1 MVLVDT
7 SIWISHLRDNRPAL
21 VELLNQVSVA
31 CHPFV
36 IGELACGNLKNR
48 REILTSLKRLP
59 ASEIASHQEVL
70 EFIEAKALMG
80 KGLGLIDIHLLASA
94 KLSSIPFWTQDQRL
108 LKPVATL
115 CCASSSWMRISAIR
129 RPCWGIFENRS
140 AAS

>member
-36 IGELACGNLKNR
+36 TGELALGNLKNR
-48 REILTSLKRLP
+48 REILTSLERLP
-59 ASEIASHQEVL
+59 TSEIATHQEVL
-70 EFIEAKALMG
+70 EFIEARALMG

-108 LKPVATL
+108 LKAVTDL
-115 CCASSSWMRISAIR
+115 
-129 RPCWGIFENRS
+129 GIDYSET
-140 AAS
+140 